1 VKKAPLNAKQLND
14 SAAADH
20 ACFADST
27 DVFCTK
33 RVSDGASWQGYD
45 GHESPMNG
53 PNSLT

>member
-27 DVFCTK
+27 DVFCI
-33 RVSDGASWQGYD
+33 RWLSAGASWQGYD
-45 GHESPMNG
+45 ACESVMKAR
-53 PNSLT
+53 